1 MSLLQLLTALTPIAS
16 IFLFL
21 VVFRMP
27 AVKAMPLCFAVFAFL
42 AWSTWGIH
50 LKQMAAA
57 TLEGWVIALSILIIV
72 SGALLLLNV
81 LRACGAL
88 DSIRSG
94 FFGISPDRRVQA
106 IIIAWFFGAFLEGA
120 AGFGTPAAIT
130 APLLVVL
137 GFSPLAAVSLALI
150 ADSAAVSFGAIGTPV
165 LVGIGQGVPGIE
177 YSQLQT
183 LAVTAISIDFFIASF
198 IPLMMTL
205 ILTRLFGA
213 NKSWREG
220 FQIWPFALLS
230 GAMFTAPAWLVA
242 KFIGVEFPSLLGA
255 LIGIAIMALISKQG
269 WLLPKQ
275 PWRFASDPPFSAQ
288 TDANHSA
295 VAIPLW
301 KAWLPYV
308 TAAFLLVLS
317 RLPMLPLKSA
327 LLSFQWHW
335 PNILGTS
342 ISSSLAPLYL
352 PGTIFAFVACVTCV
366 VFKTSKQKSLQAV
379 QNTLQSLWPAA
390 IALGC
395 SVPMVRIFIHSGV
408 NSNNLS
414 TMPTELASLAAESVQ
429 TNWPFFAP
437 FIGALGSFVSGSST
451 FSNMMFSGLQVEAAE
466 ALNLS
471 PSLILAL
478 QLLGSNAGNMICVMN
493 VVAAAAVV
501 NLTGKEGHII
511 RLTLGPMLIY
521 SGAVGVVGWLV
532 SKVIPFT

>member
-1 MSLLQLLTALTPIAS
+1 MTILQLLTALTPIAS

-21 VVFRMP
+21 VVFRLP
-27 AVKAMPLCFAVFAFL
+27 AVKAMPLGFAVFALL
-42 AWSTWGIH
+42 AWSTWGIQP
-50 LKQMAAA
+50 KQMAAA

-72 SGALLLLNV
+72 AGALLLLNV
-81 LRACGAL
+81 LKTCGAL
-88 DSIRSG
+88 NSIRSG

-120 AGFGTPAAIT
+120 AGFGTPAAIA

-137 GFSPLAAVSLALI
+137 GFPPLAAVSLALI
-150 ADSAAVSFGAIGTPV
+150 ADSAPVSFGAIGTPV

-183 LAVTAISIDFFIASF
+183 LAVTAMSIDFFIASF

-205 ILTRLFGA
+205 LLTRLFGA

-220 FQIWPFALLS
+220 FQIWPFALIS
-230 GAMFTAPAWLVA
+230 GVMFTAPAWLVA
-242 KFIGVEFPSLLGA
+242 HFIGVEFPSLLGG
-255 LIGIAIMALISKQG
+255 LIGITIMAFVAKQS

-275 PWRFASDPPFSAQ
+275 PWRFATDPPVNELAE
-288 TDANHSA
+288 AHHSTT
-295 VAIPLW
+295 AIPLW
-301 KAWLPYV
+301 QAWLPYV
-308 TAAFLLVLS
+308 IAAFLLVLS

-335 PNILGTS
+335 SNILGTS

-352 PGTIFAFVACVTCV
+352 PGTLFALVACVTCI
-366 VFKTSKQKSLQAV
+366 VFKTSKQHSLQAV
-379 QNTLQSLWPAA
+379 QNTFQSLWPAA
-390 IALGC
+390 IALGS

-408 NSNNLS
+408 NSNHLS
-414 TMPTELASLAAESVQ
+414 AMPTELANLAAEGVQ

-437 FIGALGSFVSGSST
+437 LIGALGSFVSGSST
-451 FSNMMFSGLQVEAAE
+451 FSNMMFSGLQAEAAE
-466 ALNLS
+466 TLNLS

-501 NLTGKEGHII
+501 HLTGKEGHII

-521 SGAVGVVGWLV
+521 CGAAGVIGWLV
-532 SKVIPFT
+532 SRIFPFA